1 MLNFALRVM
10 RVLVFSV
17 LLIPVCGVLAEQEE
31 PSWRVR
37 MPVIQP
43 VEIVEKRAK
52 LVQVAVLKRSATE
65 PKRPVAKVVL
75 RAESVENI
83 VDEGPVYKAIFDK
96 EAPRETA
103 LTDVESYYVLAEADV
118 ADADN
123 VADNDKV
130 KAVSTD
136 SSEAE
141 SNLTNDAEAGSALGA
156 YTGGSIND
164 PLAASSV
171 SIMPDGNAAAKQQ
184 RSAQDVSFYTT
195 PKRVVGLSG
204 TVVKAK
210 PSISVIETYDSN
222 VDYKDIEDLVTE
234 IKPALTFDVIGQDG
248 SLKFRGDFIYRT
260 YLNHKDLDRYDYNLS
275 FSGKYKFTPK
285 VDGAIRLTH
294 NRRHNLDQNTFEA
307 GGVTLDPTI
316 ILTTIFNPE
325 INWRVGERDNINFAL
340 NTDKTDYERKIDSD
354 YLSNVLS
361 GVWGHALRDQ
371 RTTLFLGAMNTY
383 THFSRE
389 IDNLKG
395 DQVSFQSI
403 LGIDY
408 QFTPG
413 LSLSFKGGPGV
424 TVSNYSSDANTGDD
438 IDLLYQFRFE
448 LGYRELEFSVVPA
461 IERIVRPGRY
471 GENEILDQ
479 AELYYRYEFSEY
491 LTYDMI
497 NTYWMI
503 ESEGVHAGRKHKSSG
518 IFTQSVMNWVFEED
532 WKVSFGFSY
541 NHGQNEISH
550 KTNERAKTW
559 VGLTYSFPTEI
570 N

>member
-1 MLNFALRVM
+1 MLNFALRVV
-10 RVLVFSV
+10 RILVFSI

-52 LVQVAVLKRSATE
+52 LVQIAELSRPVADLNRPATE

-83 VDEGPVYKAIFDK
+83 VDEGPAYKAVFDK

-103 LTDVESYYVLAEADV
+103 LTNVESYYLVAEADV
-118 ADADN
+118 VDTDD

-130 KAVSTD
+130 KAV
-136 SSEAE
+136 
-141 SNLTNDAEAGSALGA
+141 
-156 YTGGSIND
+156 ND

-171 SIMPDGNAAAKQQ
+171 SIMPHGNAAAKQR

-248 SLKFRGDFIYRT
+248 RLKFRGDFIYRT
-260 YLNHKDLDRYDYNLS
+260 YLEHKDLDRYDYNLS
-275 FSGKYKFTPK
+275 LSGKYKFSPI
-285 VDGAIRLTH
+285 VDGEISLTH

-316 ILTTIFNPE
+316 ILTTIFNPQ

-361 GVWGHALRDQ
+361 GIWGHALRDQ

-383 THFSRE
+383 THFTRE

-395 DQVSFQSI
+395 DQVSFQSV

-448 LGYRELEFSVVPA
+448 LGYRELEFSLVPA

-471 GENEILDQ
+471 GENEVLDQ

-518 IFTQSVMNWVFEED
+518 IFTQSVMNWVFKED
-532 WKVSFGFSY
+532 WKASFGFSY
-541 NHGQNEISH
+541 NHGQNEIS
-550 KTNERAKTW
+550 KKINERARTW

>member
-10 RVLVFSV
+10 RILVFSV

-31 PSWRVR
+31 SSWRVR

-52 LVQVAVLKRSATE
+52 LVQVAELDNHVSE

-75 RAESVENI
+75 RAESVENV
-83 VDEGPVYKAIFDK
+83 VDEGPVYKAVFDK

-118 ADADN
+118 ADTDN
-123 VADNDKV
+123 V
-130 KAVSTD
+130 KALSTD
-136 SSEAE
+136 SNNADP
-141 SNLTNDAEAGSALGA
+141 NIANDVEDGSAQGTYVAGSV
-156 YTGGSIND
+156 ND

-184 RSAQDVSFYTT
+184 RAAQDVSFFTT
-195 PKRVVGLSG
+195 PKRAAGLSG

-248 SLKFRGDFIYRT
+248 SFKFRGDFIYRT
-260 YLNHKDLDRYDYNLS
+260 YLNNKDLDRYDYNLS
-275 FSGKYKFTPK
+275 MSGKYKFSPK
-285 VDGAIRLTH
+285 VDGEVRLTH

-316 ILTTIFNPE
+316 ILTTIFNPQ

-340 NTDKTDYERKIDSD
+340 NTDKTDYERAVDSD

-361 GVWGHALRDQ
+361 GVWGHALRDE

-389 IDNLKG
+389 IDSLQG
-395 DQVSFQSI
+395 DQVSFQGV

-408 QFTPG
+408 QFTSA

-424 TVSNYSSDANTGDD
+424 TVSNYSSDETTGDD
-438 IDLLYQFRFE
+438 VDLLYQFRFE
-448 LGYRELEFSVVPA
+448 LGYRELEFSIVPA

-471 GENEILDQ
+471 GENEVLDQ

-503 ESEGVHAGRKHKSSG
+503 ESEGVLAGRKHKSSG
-518 IFTQSVMNWVFEED
+518 IFTQSVLNWVFEED
-532 WKVSFGFSY
+532 WKASFAFSY
-541 NHGQNEISH
+541 NYGQNEISH